1 MPSPTYFP
9 VQADHEAYQ
18 ALVAAGDPGTDVELD
33 GILAAQAATENAML
47 SGWTA
52 LSQSYGWAPAQV
64 TTPVPII
71 VGVPTGGITTSP
83 LDYGGIAGYPGG
95 MDEHTYAIDRFIIG
109 GPATGSYLD
118 AMRRAAT
125 LWLPL
130 KRVYAKNGTLGGVVH
145 GCKVT
150 GATWQSLP
158 LGDTTWIGLAVH
170 TVTTCYYLLGA
181 S

>member
-1 MPSPTYFP
+1 MSAIRARRAATPSTRSSRSTRRALWTSARRRCARRRPVPSPTYFP

-18 ALVAAGDPGTDVELD
+18 
-33 GILAAQAATENAML
+33 
-47 SGWTA
+47 
-52 LSQSYGWAPAQV
+52 
-64 TTPVPII
+64 
-71 VGVPTGGITTSP
+71 
-83 LDYGGIAGYPGG
+83 GG

-158 LGDTTWIGLAVH
+158 LGD
-170 TVTTCYYLLGA
+170 
-181 S
+181 